1 MRPAGP
7 TSDLKVRV
15 LSALVLGPAALAI
28 TVWGGPAFALLALVA
43 ALIVLEEWLRLL
55 GAAPLRP
62 VATAGGLGLAAATLA
77 LTTGYGPAAVAAA
90 AVGAAGVA
98 AVAASPKRGW
108 AAGGVVYAGA
118 LLLPALA
125 LRSDAGFGL
134 YGMLFVLAVVWATDV
149 AAYFAGRA
157 IGGPKLAPKISPKKT
172 WSGAI
177 GGTLAG
183 VAAGCG
189 LIAIVG
195 LFDHAVAASWPLAA
209 LALAGSVVS
218 QIGDLFES
226 WFKRRLGAKDSGSL
240 IPGHGGL
247 MDRLDGVIAALVFLV
262 AVGLVRGGG
271 AAPAA
276 SLLIW

>member
-1 MRPAGP
+1 MR
-7 TSDLKVRV
+7 T

-28 TVWGGPAFALLALVA
+28 VAWGGPAFALLALVA

-55 GAAPLRP
+55 GVQPLRP
-62 VATAGGLGLAAATLA
+62 TATAGGIGLAAATLA
-77 LTTGYGPAAVAAA
+77 WMTGYGALAPAAALA
-90 AVGAAGVA
+90 GMAGVA
-98 AVAASPKRGW
+98 AMAASPRRAW

-125 LRSDAGFGL
+125 LRIDSDFGL

-189 LIAIVG
+189 IIAIIG
-195 LFDHAVAASWPLAA
+195 LFDPAMAVSWPLAV
-209 LALAGSVVS
+209 LALAGSAVS
-218 QIGDLFES
+218 QGGDLFES

-262 AVGLVRGGG
+262 AVGLIRGGG